1 MKSNKKLLLSVL
13 VIAVTA
19 LVAGAATFAFFSA
32 RRTASTNKFAVGTL
46 DLNVNSGGTD
56 NEPFVLENLG
66 ENGNLSGSK
75 SWTVKNTGTLPG
87 RLLFRIQN
95 LTNDE
100 NGCNDPETEA
110 EPNCANDNLG
120 ELGALVTLNV
130 SLDGTKEVSSTLATD
145 QEKKIGQ
152 DWNALT
158 PIILQPGEEKTLTLD
173 WALDENAYGNE
184 IQSDSVSFDANFRL
198 IQQIAGPSPTN

>member
-1 MKSNKKLLLSVL
+1 MKSNKKLLISVL
-13 VIAVTA
+13 VIAVTT

-56 NEPFVLENLG
+56 NEPFVIENMG

-100 NGCNDPETEA
+100 NGCNDPEIEA

-120 ELGALVTLNV
+120 ELGALITLHV
-130 SLDGTKEVSSTLATD
+130 SLDGTEQVSSTLATD
-145 QEKKIGQ
+145 QEAKIGQ

-158 PIILQPGEEKTLTLD
+158 PIILQPGEERTLTLN